1 MSKELEDLINKYNIS
16 VCDTD
21 AILRFSSSKANNMY
35 DIYKTFRC
43 SLRGVRIKEF
53 RPDIVELVWVGKDF
67 DFNSKYLME
76 VLYST
81 IPNVL
86 AWPTNSE
93 ITIDLIQRQKFIDD
107 LRRGIE
113 INTNTSK

>member
-21 AILRFSSSKANNMY
+21 AILRFSSSKVNNMY

-43 SLRGVRIKEF
+43 SLRGIRIKEF
-53 RPDIVELVWVGKDF
+53 GPDIVELVWVGKDF
-67 DFNSKYLME
+67 DFNNKYLME

-86 AWPTNSE
+86 AWSTNSE
-93 ITIDLIQRQKFIDD
+93 ITIDSIQRQKFIDD
-107 LRRGIE
+107 IRRGIE

>member
-67 DFNSKYLME
+67 DFNNLKLKSP
-76 VLYST
+76 V
-81 IPNVL
+81 
-86 AWPTNSE
+86 
-93 ITIDLIQRQKFIDD
+93 DFDD
-107 LRRGIE
+107 LDSDFYDE
-113 INTNTSK
+113 EVY